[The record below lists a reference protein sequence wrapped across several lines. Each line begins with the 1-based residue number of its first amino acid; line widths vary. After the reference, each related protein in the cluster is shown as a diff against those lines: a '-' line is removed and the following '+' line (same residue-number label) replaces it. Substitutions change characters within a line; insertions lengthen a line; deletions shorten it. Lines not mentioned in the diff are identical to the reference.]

1 MIRHLLAKPLIIMM
15 LLLFTTTTLGQSE
28 VPPDDPNIII
38 HIVQRGENLFRIA
51 LNYGLTTEQVAQANN
66 ITDPGNIFVGQRLII
81 PFNELAIVQQ
91 PPETHIVQP
100 GETLQRIADLYGL
113 TIDTLIQLN
122 GIENPNRIYVGQVLQ
137 ISGEAVEPDFIET
150 IHIVQSG
157 ESLSGIARQ
166 YGVALA
172 DIQQVNDIVN
182 PSRIYVGQ
190 QLIIPGIH
198 PTNTTAAELPDFV
211 TSLNL
216 RPLSFVE
223 GQTGLI
229 RLTTQTPA
237 NVTSSFLNRSQVVIS
252 QENNTVHLMFIPI
265 PIFTEAGIYPIE
277 ITLTSSTGEIAQIS
291 FNIQVVSGGYG
302 SQYITLPEDKVPLLA
317 PGVEQNEMAILTT
330 VTSSFT
336 NERYYQGTM
345 SLPAAAAMNA
355 PYGTR
360 RSYNG
365 GAFDHYHNGAD
376 FAGAPGTPVYAAAP
390 GQVVLA
396 DTLNIRGISVVID
409 HGWGVYTNYSHMAER
424 YVNIGDFV
432 QTGQPIGAVGNTG
445 RATGAHLHWELW
457 VNGIPVDPMQWVW
470 QTFP

>member
-1 MIRHLLAKPLIIMM
+1 
-15 LLLFTTTTLGQSE
+15 
-28 VPPDDPNIII
+28 
-38 HIVQRGENLFRIA
+38 
-51 LNYGLTTEQVAQANN
+51 
-66 ITDPGNIFVGQRLII
+66 
-81 PFNELAIVQQ
+81 
-91 PPETHIVQP
+91 
-100 GETLQRIADLYGL
+100 
-113 TIDTLIQLN
+113 
-122 GIENPNRIYVGQVLQ
+122 
-137 ISGEAVEPDFIET
+137 
-150 IHIVQSG
+150 
-157 ESLSGIARQ
+157 
-166 YGVALA
+166 
-172 DIQQVNDIVN
+172 
-182 PSRIYVGQ
+182 
-190 QLIIPGIH
+190 
-198 PTNTTAAELPDFV
+198 
-211 TSLNL
+211 
-216 RPLSFVE
+216 
-223 GQTGLI
+223 
-229 RLTTQTPA
+229 
-237 NVTSSFLNRSQVVIS
+237 
-252 QENNTVHLMFIPI
+252 MFIPI